1 MNGSI
6 RFFQALYFCII
17 HLNLKDFIE
26 TEFGMSLKFGTSG
39 LRGLSVDL
47 KGKASAVYATAFAR
61 HLLTSGQA
69 KAGDPI
75 LVARDFRDSSP
86 DVSATCIAALKNAGL
101 TPLDC
106 GTVPTPALAL
116 YGLSLKA
123 GALMITGAYSGRSQ
137 RHQILSPGRRNR
149 QAG

>member
-1 MNGSI
+1 
-6 RFFQALYFCII
+6 
-17 HLNLKDFIE
+17 
-26 TEFGMSLKFGTSG
+26 MSLKFGTSG

-86 DVSATCIAALKNAGL
+86 DVSATCIAALKK
-101 TPLDC
+101 
-106 GTVPTPALAL
+106 PA
-116 YGLSLKA
+116 SH
-123 GALMITGAYSGRSQ
+123 RSIAAPC
-137 RHQILSPGRRNR
+137 RHRHWRFTDFPSRPAR
-149 QAG
+149 

>member
-69 KAGDPI
+69 KAGDP
-75 LVARDFRDSSP
+75 FSW
-86 DVSATCIAALKNAGL
+86 
-101 TPLDC
+101 
-106 GTVPTPALAL
+106 PAIS
-116 YGLSLKA
+116 GIR
-123 GALMITGAYSGRSQ
+123 ALMFRQPA
-137 RHQILSPGRRNR
+137 SPR
-149 QAG
+149 